1 MRFNDN
7 FNNNTNADMCMQ
19 AYQAINL
26 HLSSAFM
33 LQLQPVCT
41 NARPP
46 VKGMYTGKAHMLKG
60 MCQEKAHYM
69 LKAMY
74 KGEEEEEV
82 EREEESHQTSVPTI
96 LSTAVKAVRGAVVA
110 LGVCIHNTAL
120 GTEGTT
126 DFMTPTGECECECD
140 REYCCW
146 VLQVSSLNAAL
157 WLQTGSI
164 FPPPPPPRK
173 ENWC

>member
-1 MRFNDN
+1 
-7 FNNNTNADMCMQ
+7 
-19 AYQAINL
+19 
-26 HLSSAFM
+26 
-33 LQLQPVCT
+33 
-41 NARPP
+41 
-46 VKGMYTGKAHMLKG
+46 MLKG

-74 KGEEEEEV
+74 KGGEEEEV
-82 EREEESHQTSVPTI
+82 EREEEAHQTSVPTI

-120 GTEGTT
+120 STECTT
-126 DFMTPTGECECECD
+126 DFMTPTGECEC
-140 REYCCW
+140 EYCCW

-164 FPPPPPPRK
+164 FPRPSPPPRK